1 MSWLSENSEQ
11 VVQLVWAH
19 LLLSIPA
26 IVVSTIIA
34 VPIAYFA
41 YKRPVIG
48 GPLLS
53 AATLL
58 SWH

>member
-26 IVVSTIIA
+26 IVVSTIFA
-34 VPIAYFA
+34 VPIA
-41 YKRPVIG
+41 
-48 GPLLS
+48 
-53 AATLL
+53 
-58 SWH
+58 